1 MKVLLHNSLSNQ
13 REVFKPLKENEV
25 SIYICGP
32 TVYNDPHLGN
42 IRPVVVFDVLKRLFQ
57 YLNYKVTFVSNYTDI
72 DDKIIQQANLKKV
85 TEEEITKYYIE
96 AFKKVVEQ
104 INSYQ
109 PDISPRVT
117 NYIPEI
123 INYIGD
129 LLKKDAAYEVTGDV
143 FFRVSN
149 IKNYGQLSNINVDDL
164 LSGARIEENVKKES
178 PLDFILWKKTNEGLN
193 WDSPW
198 SKGRPG
204 WHTECCVIINSL
216 FEDGKIDIHGGG
228 FDLKFPHHE
237 NEIAQSKAHS
247 GHLIANYWLHNGYI
261 TFDQTKMSKSLGNV
275 ILAKDLLE
283 QYGGNVVR
291 LLLLS
296 THYRAPL
303 NITEEVIKTVQI
315 EWQKIQNTLNQL
327 SVILQMNNV
336 SLDSNSNVDIN
347 DFVKEVADDLNTPNA
362 LTKLYAHLKI
372 INTTLR
378 QATFNKEDL
387 LNYFSI
393 LKVMFEILG
402 FSFKYPL
409 LNEDDKNLY
418 NEYLK
423 LKSEKN
429 FVESDRI
436 RQILMEKNIL

>member
-1 MKVLLHNSLSNQ
+1 MKILLYNSLTNKV
-13 REVFKPLKENEV
+13 ELFKPLKENKV

-32 TVYNDPHLGN
+32 TVYNDPHIGN
-42 IRPVVVFDVLKRLFQ
+42 IRPVVVFDVLKRLFL

-72 DDKIIQQANLKKV
+72 DDKIIEQAEAKKMS
-85 TEEEITKYYIE
+85 EEEITNYYIE

-129 LLKKDAAYEVTGDV
+129 LLQKGAAYEVTGDV
-143 FFRVSN
+143 FFRVAS
-149 IKNYGQLSNINVDDL
+149 IEGYGQLSKINVDDL
-164 LSGARIEENVKKES
+164 LSGARVEENIKKES
-178 PLDFILWKKTNEGLN
+178 PLDFILWKKTSKGLN

-198 SKGRPG
+198 SRGRPG
-204 WHTECCVIINSL
+204 WHTECCVMINTI
-216 FEDGKIDIHGGG
+216 FEGGRIDIHGGG

-261 TFDQTKMSKSLGNV
+261 IFDQTKMSKSLGNV
-275 ILAKDLLE
+275 ILAKDMIE

-303 NITEEVIKTVQI
+303 NITEEVIKTAQN

-327 SVILQMNNV
+327 SVILQLNNI
-336 SLDSNSNVDIN
+336 SLVEKANIDISE
-347 DFVKEVADDLNTPNA
+347 FIKELANDLNTPNA
-362 LTKLYAHLKI
+362 LTYFYAQLKA
-372 INTTLR
+372 INTSLR
-378 QATFNKEDL
+378 QKPLNIKDL
-387 LNYFSI
+387 LNYFFKLEAMFSI
-393 LKVMFEILG
+393 FG
-402 FSFKYPL
+402 FSFKHPL
-409 LNEDDKNLY
+409 LDENDKMLY
-418 NEYLK
+418 NKYLK
-423 LKSEKN
+423 YKSEKN
-429 FVESDRI
+429 FAESDRI
-436 RQILMEKNIL
+436 RKILMEKNIL